1 MQFELLSRSKR
12 QNHFAPSLKRRI
24 LLSYYNNNVSKMDF
38 VFLHTL
44 LVKSLFF
51 RYKKTVKNGEN
62 GIIAL
67 SNLN

>member
-12 QNHFAPSLKRRI
+12 QNHFTPSLKRKI
-24 LLSYYNNNVSKMDF
+24 LLSYYNNVSKMDF
-38 VFLHTL
+38 VFLYTL

-62 GIIAL
+62 GIVAL